1 MNRVE
6 ACLRRMV
13 VAVVLAGLA
22 PAAVATPPV
31 LDDFDDVL
39 PRLQPE
45 RRAGLQRHAERW
57 AGWTESE
64 RAAFEQRAAE
74 WDALPAAER

>member
-39 PRLQPE
+39 PRLQP
-45 RRAGLQRHAERW
+45 AVLLAVSRH
-57 AGWTESE
+57 
-64 RAAFEQRAAE
+64 
-74 WDALPAAER
+74 